1 MIEYT
6 EPGVQMN
13 TKPNVDFSRRQFL
26 KTSSAATLM
35 IMGGAV
41 INQNEAWGLET
52 KALKPETMQ
61 TLIQMARDIF
71 PHDRFAD
78 KIYALAVKTYDESAV
93 EDEELKT
100 MVEDGV
106 NELNTSANDSFGFN
120 YVDVGWEDDRNSLLT
135 QAESGPL
142 FQKLRGDLVV
152 SIYNNQDVWAILG
165 YEGESFSKGGY
176 IERGF
181 NDLEWL

>member
-1 MIEYT
+1 
-6 EPGVQMN
+6 MN

-26 KTSSAATLM
+26 KTSSAATL
-35 IMGGAV
+35 IVMGGAV
-41 INQNEAWGLET
+41 INQQEAWGLET
-52 KALKPETMQ
+52 KALQPETMQ

-78 KIYALAVKTYDESAV
+78 KIYALAVKAYDDAALEDES
-93 EDEELKT
+93 LKT
-100 MVEDGV
+100 LIEDGIG
-106 NELNTSANDSFGFN
+106 ELNQLANDGFGSDYLN
-120 YVDVGWEDDRNSLLT
+120 VGWEVDRNSLLG
-135 QAESGPL
+135 QVESGAL

-152 SIYNNQDVWAILG
+152 SIYNNHDVWAILG